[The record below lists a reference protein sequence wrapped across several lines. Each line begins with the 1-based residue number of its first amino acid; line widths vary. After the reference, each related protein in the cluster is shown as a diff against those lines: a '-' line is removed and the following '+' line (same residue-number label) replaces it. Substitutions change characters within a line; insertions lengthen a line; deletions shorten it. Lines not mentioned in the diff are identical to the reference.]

1 MNDTPMLP
9 PIDDFDRASLEMLGV
24 DLTGPIPGSQETA
37 LYGGGYDGADP
48 FDRQFVLWQPFNR
61 SADGDVIPD
70 KYAATARARDLR
82 RNDAYVA
89 HGTNFHR
96 DAVVGSRFR
105 LQAKPNYEQLGLTE
119 EWAKEFSKEVEA
131 RWEAYS
137 EGDGRWLDA
146 ARRNTFTG
154 LVRLAIAN
162 YIDHQEILASVEW
175 MREGGRPGRTAIN
188 LIDPDRLLTP
198 YAFGGGIRG
207 LFVQNQKTRGGIE
220 RNRFGRPIAYHIH
233 EGYPHE
239 ALFSANNR
247 RTRRVL
253 AEKPW
258 GRRQIIHIMEQ
269 QRIAQTRGISQ
280 IVTALKQSKMAHKYR
295 EVVLQNAVLNASIAA
310 TIESELPTEQLF
322 QMLGSGG
329 NVDPVEK
336 YLGFA
341 GKTLAAQGKFGKGS
355 KNLTVDGAK
364 IPHLW
369 PGSKLKLLNAGS
381 PGGVGDDFEISL
393 LRNLAASLDM
403 TYEELAG
410 DLRNTNYSS
419 IRAGMNMTRR
429 AMQARKAMVA
439 DQFATQCYIVWLEEE
454 LNNGRIKAM
463 AQARNAPNFYEGLNK
478 EWYSR
483 CDWLGSGSAQVDEL
497 KETQAA
503 ILRIEKGL
511 STYEIEIGKLHGT
524 DYREHFHQIAKERG
538 LLGELDIEFGES
550 NAINA
555 ASGRVGP
562 ANTDTGNTESNGDV
576 PDE

>member
-1 MNDTPMLP
+1 MNDMTLLP
-9 PIDDFDRASLEMLGV
+9 PIDDFDQSALEFLGV
-24 DLTGPIPGSQETA
+24 DMGGPTPGGSDMA
-37 LYGGGYDGADP
+37 LHGGGYDGASP
-48 FDRQFVLWQPFNR
+48 FDRQFVLWQPNNS

-70 KYAATARARDLR
+70 KYRATARARDLR
-82 RNDAYVA
+82 RNDAYVS

-105 LQAKPNYEQLGLTE
+105 LQAKPNYTRLGLSE
-119 EWAKEFSKEVEA
+119 EWAKEFSSEVEA
-131 RWEAYS
+131 RWEAYA

-154 LVRLAIAN
+154 MVRLAVAN

-175 MREGGRPGRTAIN
+175 MREGGRPGHTAIN

-198 YAFGGGIRG
+198 YAFGGGVRG
-207 LFVQNQKTRGGIE
+207 LFVQNQKIRGGIE
-220 RNRFGRPIAYHIH
+220 RNRFGRPIAYYIH
-233 EGYPHE
+233 DGYPHE
-239 ALFSANNR
+239 ALFSGSNR
-247 RTRRVL
+247 SARRIL
-253 AEKPW
+253 AQKPW
-258 GRRQIIHIMEQ
+258 GRRQIIHVMEQ

-295 EVVLQNAVLNASIAA
+295 ETVLQNAVLNASIAA

-322 QMLGSGG
+322 QMLGGG
-329 NVDPVEK
+329 PNIDPVDK

-341 GKTLAAQGKFGKGS
+341 GKTLAAQGKFGKGA
-355 KNLTVDGAK
+355 KNLTVDGAQ
-364 IPHLW
+364 IPHLF

-393 LRNLAASLDM
+393 LRNLAVSLDM

-429 AMQARKAMVA
+429 SMSARKAMVA
-439 DQFATQCYIVWLEEE
+439 DQFASQCFIVWLEEE
-454 LNNGRIKAM
+454 LNNGRIEAM
-463 AQARNAPNFYEGLNK
+463 KLAPNAPNFYEGLNK
-478 EWYSR
+478 EWYCR
-483 CDWLGSGSAQVDEL
+483 CDWLGSGSAQIDEL

-538 LLGELDIEFGES
+538 LLTELDIEFGES

>member
-1 MNDTPMLP
+1 MTDQTIQM
-9 PIDDFDRASLEMLGV
+9 DDFDQATLEMIGANLP
-24 DLTGPIPGSQETA
+24 DQNTGSKDMA
-37 LYGGGYDGADP
+37 LYGGGYDGADQ
-48 FDRQFVLWQPFNR
+48 FDRQFILWQPFNR

-70 KYAATARARDLR
+70 KYVATARSRDLR

-89 HGTNFHR
+89 HGAEFHR
-96 DAVVGSRFR
+96 DAVVGSRYR
-105 LQAKPNYEQLGLTE
+105 LQAKPNWERLGLTE
-119 EWAKEFSKEVEA
+119 EWAKEFSAEVEA
-131 RWEAYS
+131 RWEAYA

-154 LVRLAIAN
+154 LVRLAIVS
-162 YIDHQEILASVEW
+162 YVDHQEILASVEW
-175 MREGGRPGRTAIN
+175 MREQDRPGRTAIN

-207 LFVQNQKTRGGIE
+207 LFVQNQKIRGGVE
-220 RNRFGRPIAYHIH
+220 RNKFGRPIAYHIH

-239 ALFSANNR
+239 AAFAGSNAQS
-247 RTRRVL
+247 TRIL
-253 AEKPW
+253 ARKPW

-295 EVVLQNAVLNASIAA
+295 EVVLQNAVLNASFAA
-310 TIESELPTEQLF
+310 TIESELPTEQVF
-322 QMLGSGG
+322 QMMGNGSGG
-329 NVDPVEK
+329 IDPVEL

-341 GKTLAAQGKFGKGS
+341 GRTLEAQGKFGKGS
-355 KNLTVDGAK
+355 RNLSVDGAK

-369 PGSKLKLLNAGS
+369 PGTKLKLMNAGS
-381 PGGVGDDFEISL
+381 PGGVGDDFEMSL
-393 LRNLAASLDM
+393 LRNLAASLGM

-419 IRAGMNMTRR
+419 IRAGMNMTQRT
-429 AMQARKAMVA
+429 MMARKAMVA
-439 DQFATQCYIVWLEEE
+439 DQFAHQCYIVWLEEE
-454 LNNGRIKAM
+454 LNNGRIEAM
-463 AQARNAPNFYEGLNK
+463 KGVTSAPNFYDGLNK
-478 EWYSR
+478 EWYCR
-483 CDWLGSGSAQVDEL
+483 CEWLGSGHAQIDEL

-524 DYREHFHQIAKERG
+524 DYREHFHQVAKERG
-538 LLGELDIEFGES
+538 LLEELDVVFGES

-555 ASGRVGP
+555 
-562 ANTDTGNTESNGDV
+562 NTSTGNTASTGDV